1 MILCLERSLISRL
14 FGLLQHSDSPRST
27 IIGLLSLTLATDF
40 SLRQVSAEDSSQD
53 SGHSF
58 NGPGAWPGHLGHHS
72 PGAEVRSYVV
82 SASRQVRP
90 FLYCDI

>member
-1 MILCLERSLISRL
+1 MAPAIYHFLPLSFVI
-14 FGLLQHSDSPRST
+14 DS
-27 IIGLLSLTLATDF
+27 

-82 SASRQVRP
+82 SASRQVLSFMNRY
-90 FLYCDI
+90 FLV